1 MGSHLN
7 ACGTHSPRPAPSSS
21 VGLSRLSPMTTSVQ
35 ERYRPAPCSSTL
47 CAVRGR
53 SIQLCCKAGHLCPE
67 WQLRLGRL
75 GCAHDS
81 LCTVGYATVFCR
93 PAPLH
98 FDFHRRLGR
107 FLLGLFM
114 GAGAVSPLN
123 GQAGVL
129 CPLRKVEWIAM
140 KKLLG
145 FGKKIAISDVA
156 AKIWLRLA

>member
-47 CAVRGR
+47 CAVRCR

-129 CPLRKVEWIAM
+129 CQELIASHTRCDC
-140 KKLLG
+140 G
-145 FGKKIAISDVA
+145 CRHPFRQI
-156 AKIWLRLA
+156 

>member
-1 MGSHLN
+1 
-7 ACGTHSPRPAPSSS
+7 
-21 VGLSRLSPMTTSVQ
+21 
-35 ERYRPAPCSSTL
+35 
-47 CAVRGR
+47 
-53 SIQLCCKAGHLCPE
+53 
-67 WQLRLGRL
+67 
-75 GCAHDS
+75 
-81 LCTVGYATVFCR
+81 
-93 PAPLH
+93 
-98 FDFHRRLGR
+98 
-107 FLLGLFM
+107 M